1 MISISTLFISS
12 LCTVKIWDLIL
23 GAHGRILFTILP
35 EQDIKDACLDDRRR
49 KFFVGTA
56 EGRMSCHNYAN
67 GALMK
72 KFSKI
77 NGRVIAMRYDHG
89 RKAVICASLQGRIII
104 YDEKDIESTVIL
116 SEPSTSPTSTA
127 RSYLMLYSM
136 RGRRAVRHDH
146 AAESVE
152 GIRFWASDQA
162 SIDSQLC
169 TRGQVIL
176 NMGFLEPYPLLW
188 VATSDGRIR
197 IWGCPTRNEKT
208 GKLDDESER
217 VLFVIFRE

>member
-1 MISISTLFISS
+1 
-12 LCTVKIWDLIL
+12 
-23 GAHGRILFTILP
+23 
-35 EQDIKDACLDDRRR
+35 
-49 KFFVGTA
+49 
-56 EGRMSCHNYAN
+56 MSCHNYAN

-104 YDEKDIESTVIL
+104 YDEKDIEHCYPLRTFDEPYQHRQEL
-116 SEPSTSPTSTA
+116 SHVVLHEGGGLCATT
-127 RSYLMLYSM
+127 
-136 RGRRAVRHDH
+136 

-176 NMGFLEPYPLLW
+176 NMGFLEPYPL
-188 VATSDGRIR
+188 
-197 IWGCPTRNEKT
+197 
-208 GKLDDESER
+208 
-217 VLFVIFRE
+217 

>member
-1 MISISTLFISS
+1 MCDSIFFFDRRRTRVDPVTDDLPPRIMLLNDLNLTLFISS

-23 GAHGRILFTILP
+23 GTRKNTFHNITDS
-35 EQDIKDACLDDRRR
+35 DITAACLDDRRR

-56 EGRMSCHNYAN
+56 EGRMSCHNYTN

-77 NGRVIAMRYDHG
+77 NGRVITMRYDHG

-104 YDEKDIESTVIL
+104 YDEKDIEHCY
-116 SEPSTSPTSTA
+116 P
-127 RSYLMLYSM
+127 Y
-136 RGRRAVRHDH
+136 GNFRRAVPAPQELSHVVLHEGGGLCART

-176 NMGFLEPYPLLW
+176 NMGFWAASLALG
-188 VATSDGRIR
+188 SNI
-197 IWGCPTRNEKT
+197 
-208 GKLDDESER
+208 
-217 VLFVIFRE
+217 